1 MAIDANKRK
10 RRQRQSEAFNA
21 SIGSTHLEAIIK
33 TTELHAIE
41 PTPFGATT
49 HPSFREAFW
58 FWLKLG
64 LIGLGDPQ
72 AKSQSCQPS
81 PPQRHPCL
89 SFCDELFR
97 EALLAGIKPAPAFLY
112 FTSVEEIGMS

>member
-1 MAIDANKRK
+1 MSLEMAIDANKRK

-64 LIGLGDPQ
+64 LIGFGGPTGQ
-72 AKSQSCQPS
+72 IAIMQTESASAPS
-81 PPQRHPCL
+81 M
-89 SFCDELFR
+89 SE
-97 EALLAGIKPAPAFLY
+97 FLR
-112 FTSVEEIGMS
+112 